1 MLPHLLAVLSRA
13 AWKFYRYSAAA
24 AMKSAEKKEKFK
36 RGLAH
41 FNSRRFFE
49 AHEVWEEIWLVEA
62 EPEKTFLQGLIQL
75 AAAYHHYERGN
86 PGGAE
91 SLLASGIVKLSR
103 FPELHHGLSIGEL
116 RAAAKQWARLLGQG
130 KNPGSTRL
138 PTIESRKV
146 GTSGH
151 RQAR

>member
-1 MLPHLLAVLSRA
+1 MLRHLGAAPSSA
-13 AWKFYRYSAAA
+13 AWKLYRQSDAV
-24 AMKSAEKKEKFK
+24 AMRSTEKKGKFEL
-36 RGLAH
+36 GLEH

-75 AAAYHHYERGN
+75 AAAYHHYVRGN
-86 PGGAE
+86 PSGAE

-103 FPELHHGLSIGEL
+103 FPAHHHGLSIGEL
-116 RAAAKQWARLLGQG
+116 RATAKQWARLLGEG

-138 PTIESRKV
+138 PRLESRKV
-146 GTSGH
+146 GASSP

>member
-1 MLPHLLAVLSRA
+1 MFRHLVAALSWTAR
-13 AWKFYRYSAAA
+13 KFYRQLDAA
-24 AMKSAEKKEKFK
+24 AMKSAEKRKKFEL
-36 RGLAH
+36 GLEH
-41 FNSRRFFE
+41 FNSRKFFE

-75 AAAYHHYERGN
+75 AAAYHHYEHGN
-86 PGGAE
+86 PDGAE

-103 FPELHHGLSIGEL
+103 FPVHHHGLSIEEL
-116 RAAAKQWARLLGQG
+116 RADAKQWARLLGEG

-138 PTIESRKV
+138 PKIESRKV
-146 GTSGH
+146 GASRP